1 MLCFALLIIAAEKLQ
16 SYHERTVS
24 LASSLTH
31 LINLFPSW
39 VSFEEEEEEDPTM
52 ALVHTTRSVV
62 VRSLFRGRSPSQQ
75 PQWCRLFSDD
85 AHGGAAKVPI
95 WQDPTSPSKWK
106 EEHFVFVSLAGW
118 GALFYSGYKYFTSGS
133 TTPKSAKEEEE
144 ATASKRDHH
153 ADPKTEKGKH

>member
-1 MLCFALLIIAAEKLQ
+1 VLCFALLIIAAEKLQ

-75 PQWCRLFSDD
+75 PQWCRLFS
-85 AHGGAAKVPI
+85 GKNQEEFVPFRLHC
-95 WQDPTSPSKWK
+95 
-106 EEHFVFVSLAGW
+106 EFCH
-118 GALFYSGYKYFTSGS
+118 
-133 TTPKSAKEEEE
+133 E
-144 ATASKRDHH
+144 A
-153 ADPKTEKGKH
+153 